1 MNINY
6 LLSQLNEAQYKAA
19 TVIYGDYLVAAG
31 AGTGKTKV
39 LTTRYVYLIHI
50 GKSPYNICAFTFTK
64 KAANEMLQRIRKVL
78 GYDFEGTICTMHSFC
93 YGYLIEEASRLGFT
107 NVPNIIDE
115 TDSLKILR
123 NIIKKYNLEISENE
137 VAKEISQIKNHQRL
151 ENRSLYRSMLINGI
165 FYEYQSK
172 LMESN
177 LMDFDDLLYYFHKSL
192 IEDSIFREYIQERYE
207 FIMVDEAQDINKIQ
221 YEIINI
227 MNEKNHNLFMVGD
240 QDQCIYSF
248 RGSDINNLNDFINTG
263 ALVLKLEENYRC
275 GIQTLNAANKLISK
289 NKNRIDKVLF
299 TNRNENNNDIIYKE
313 VSSVYDEPKYAIK
326 LINRLLRKG
335 YKRNDIAILYRNN
348 SQVYPFENELT
359 TNQIPYRI
367 VGGKPFYS
375 NSEIK
380 VLISYYRFLNNF
392 NDNISFEAIIN
403 TPNRGIGNVTF
414 LKIDKLAKEKKISLY
429 EASKLIDEDSLRG
442 FHALIDDLNDKFNE
456 LAASK
461 FHKYLV
467 TKLDYELYVLENFTS
482 KRRMDRIREFDNLIS
497 NVSSE
502 LPAKQTIINFINQ
515 LFIDNEIE
523 KNDNNDKINLLTIHQ
538 AKGLEFKVVIVAGCV
553 DGIISPKTNNIKDM
567 NEARNLMYVA
577 MTRAEDYLILLGY
590 TSTFKNGK
598 QVGCI
603 MSPFIVESGVLFN
616 NP

>member
-6 LLSQLNEAQYKAA
+6 LLSQLNDAQYKAA
-19 TVIYGDYLVAAG
+19 TVIHGDYLVAAG

-39 LTTRYVYLIHI
+39 LTTRYIYLVHI

-115 TDSLKILR
+115 TDSLKIIR
-123 NIIKKYNLEISENE
+123 SIIKKYNLEISETE
-137 VAKEISQIKNHQRL
+137 VSKEISQIKNHQKVD
-151 ENRSLYRSMLINGI
+151 NKSLYRTMLINAI
-165 FYEYQSK
+165 FYEYQKK
-172 LMESN
+172 LIDSN
-177 LMDFDDLLYYFHKSL
+177 FMDFDDLLYYFHKSL
-192 IEDSIFREYIQERYE
+192 IENSVFREYIQERYE
-207 FIMVDEAQDINKIQ
+207 FIMIDEAQDINKIQ

-263 ALVLKLEENYRC
+263 ASVLKLEENYRC

-289 NKNRIDKVLF
+289 NTNRIDKVLF
-299 TNRNENNNDIIYKE
+299 TNRNKNNNDIIYKE

-326 LINRLLRKG
+326 LINRLLKKG

-348 SQVYPFENELT
+348 SQVYPFENELN
-359 TNQIPYRI
+359 TNKIPYRI
-367 VGGKPFYS
+367 VGGKSFYS

-380 VLISYYRFLNNF
+380 VLISYYRFLNNQ
-392 NDNISFEAIIN
+392 NDDISFETIIN
-403 TPNRGIGNVTF
+403 IPNRGIGNVTF

-429 EASKLIDEDSLRG
+429 EASKLVDEDSLIE
-442 FHALIDDLNDKFNE
+442 FHSLIDDLKDKFNKIPALE
-456 LAASK
+456 Y
-461 FHKYLV
+461 HKYLV
-467 TKLDYELYVLENFTS
+467 TKLNYDLYVLEHFTS
-482 KRRMDRIREFDNLIS
+482 KRRMDRIREFENLIS
-497 NVSSE
+497 NINSE
-502 LPAKQTIINFINQ
+502 VPAKQTIINFINQ
-515 LFIDNEIE
+515 LYVDKETD

-538 AKGLEFKVVIVAGCV
+538 AKGLEYKVVIVAGCV
-553 DGIISPKTNNIKDM
+553 DGIISPKTNNIRDM

-590 TSTFKNGK
+590 TSTYKNGK
-598 QVGCI
+598 HVGCT
-603 MSPFIVESGVLFN
+603 MSPFIVETGILN
-616 NP
+616 